1 MTYFRKKV
9 MLVEERVYLDGIFCK
24 SIKSV
29 WLIVQFNSDS
39 SSLILRATEI
49 SHIIYLFLFVV
60 FVL

>member
-1 MTYFRKKV
+1 